1 MATLRLALGLVQLAL
16 HVLAGLLVCALVFP
30 VVSAT
35 SRQTWI
41 RGWSA
46 RLLKIFRVRLEIA
59 GGNDGQAALQ
69 RSLVVANHVSWLDIF
84 VINAMQ
90 PCRFVAKSDIRDWP
104 LLGFLSVRAETIFI
118 SRGSARDV
126 RKTFRSLVASIEA
139 GERVAFFPE
148 GTTAAQ
154 GALLPFHAN
163 LFEAAIDAGV
173 PVQPLALHYLD
184 PYGQPCASVDFV
196 GTTTFAMSLLLIL
209 RGPPVLARIILVP
222 VIASAGGNRRAL
234 ALASRDSINAALGYA
249 VPAGA

>member
-104 LLGFLSVRAETIFI
+104 L
-118 SRGSARDV
+118 
-126 RKTFRSLVASIEA
+126 
-139 GERVAFFPE
+139 
-148 GTTAAQ
+148 
-154 GALLPFHAN
+154 H
-163 LFEAAIDAGV
+163 
-173 PVQPLALHYLD
+173 
-184 PYGQPCASVDFV
+184 
-196 GTTTFAMSLLLIL
+196 
-209 RGPPVLARIILVP
+209 
-222 VIASAGGNRRAL
+222 
-234 ALASRDSINAALGYA
+234 
-249 VPAGA
+249 